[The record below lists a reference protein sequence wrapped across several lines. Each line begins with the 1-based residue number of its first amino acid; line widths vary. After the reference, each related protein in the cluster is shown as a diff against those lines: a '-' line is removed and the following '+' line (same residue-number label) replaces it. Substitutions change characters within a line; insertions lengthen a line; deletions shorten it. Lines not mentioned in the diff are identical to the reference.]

1 MPRREASGGTRVS
14 DSSLQ
19 VWGTSCLLRKPPG
32 LWHLMKAAKH
42 INAGIIPLSS
52 PVPRPVGIL
61 TIIHVFLAGVS
72 PEDVMLCKSPVLI
85 QEGTP
90 YHHHHQD
97 IKALHVFFFEA
108 GFFLVMKAQSY
119 WLNKFIYPQLYIVA
133 IHRCVC

>member
-1 MPRREASGGTRVS
+1 
-14 DSSLQ
+14 
-19 VWGTSCLLRKPPG
+19 
-32 LWHLMKAAKH
+32 MKAAKH

-52 PVPRPVGIL
+52 PVPEARRHPHL
-61 TIIHVFLAGVS
+61 IHVFLAGVS
-72 PEDVMLCKSPVLI
+72 PEDVMLCKSPIVI

-97 IKALHVFFFEA
+97 IKALHVFIFEA

-133 IHRCVC
+133 IHRCVY